1 MDFINDIL
9 NTTQITTEVASFRLL
24 ISFIAGGFIG
34 WDRER
39 RLQPAGLRTHILI
52 CMGATLVMIVSIFIP
67 QTFQD
72 FQNGDPGRIA
82 AQAVSGIG
90 FLGAGAILKFGV
102 NIKGL
107 TTAAS
112 IWITAALG
120 LAVGTGLYVV
130 SIISVVF
137 ILFVLRAL
145 DLFERFVFTQKSTK
159 AIKITVNNNQ
169 FDVDYVKDV
178 LKEYKIKI
186 ITVDIDSDI
195 EKNTKIYIFYII
207 FPEKIKLMELEE
219 DLGNI
224 QNIVNFRT
232 STL

>member
-178 LKEYKIKI
+178 LKKYKIKI

>member
-1 MDFINDIL
+1 MEL
-9 NTTQITTEVASFRLL
+9 LETTQITTEVAFFRIF
-24 ISFIAGGFIG
+24 ISFLAGGFVG

-52 CMGATLVMIVSIFIP
+52 CMGATLVMLISIFIP

-120 LAVGTGLYVV
+120 LAIGVGLYSV
-130 SIISVVF
+130 SLISVVF

-145 DLFERFVFTQKSTK
+145 DLFERKAFTQKYAKTL
-159 AIKITVNNNQ
+159 KIRVRNNH
-169 FDVDYVKDV
+169 FDVDNVKIL
-178 LKEYKIKI
+178 LKNYKIRVS
-186 ITVDIDSDI
+186 TVDVDSDVENNLKLYTFVI
-195 EKNTKIYIFYII
+195 V
-207 FPEKIKLMELEE
+207 FPEKVKLMNLEK
-219 DLGNI
+219 DLEGI
-224 QNIVNFRT
+224 QNVINFKI